1 MTYYFVV
8 KRESK
13 MPTNF
18 FKRSNKPIETF
29 SQRAEKDRVTLVN
42 RNRNGNDANTEIH
55 TRLMILDTKIKLA
68 QGYDDVKWNNK
79 MKLSHP
85 KIYYRTI
92 KRNYELKKEIKK
104 ELASVEKILP
114 TENKN
119 REETELQPFIPTK
132 ENKR

>member
-18 FKRSNKPIETF
+18 FQRSNKPIETF
-29 SQRAEKDRVTLVN
+29 SQKAEKDRIALID
-42 RNRNGNDANTEIH
+42 RNRDSNNANTAILG
-55 TRLMILDTKIKLA
+55 RLMALATKIRLVE
-68 QGYDDVKWNNK
+68 GYDNAKWSNK
-79 MKLSHP
+79 MRLSHP

-104 ELASVEKILP
+104 ELVVPEKPLM
-114 TENKN
+114 
-119 REETELQPFIPTK
+119 RLL
-132 ENKR
+132 